1 MKNKKFLL
9 LVLKRLL
16 YALAV
21 LVMMVCFVFILLRI
35 APGDPTSRFVSP
47 QLSPE
52 LAHRVKESFGLNKS
66 LPEQFIQFAANV
78 FSGNFGVSYNFRLP
92 VTEVLK
98 VHLPFTIIFALTCFV
113 FQISVGYLMALLSIR
128 KVNGFVDK
136 TLGRTSL
143 IFYALPSFFTG
154 VFLIYIF
161 SEKLKLLPASGLSS
175 FGMESMPFAEKI
187 GDYILHMILPVITL
201 SLGGI
206 AVFYKYLRDNLDEVL
221 NKQFV
226 LTLKSY
232 GLTEKEI
239 KKKHVIPNAL
249 SPLISVAGVELGIL
263 FSGALITEVIFGL
276 PGMGSLTVN
285 AILTRDYPLVVGCT
299 FISGLFIIISNLL
312 ADLLKAR
319 IDKRTFRE
327 MLN

>member
-1 MKNKKFLL
+1 MKQEKFLL
-9 LVLKRLL
+9 LVLKRGL

-35 APGDPTSRFVSP
+35 APGDPTLRFVSP

-52 LAHRVKESFGLNKS
+52 LAQRIRESFGLNKS
-66 LPEQFIQFAANV
+66 LPEQFIQFAANI

-92 VTEVLK
+92 VTEVLRA
-98 VHLPFTIIFALTCFV
+98 HIPFTIIFALTCFV
-113 FQISVGYLMALLSIR
+113 IQLGSGYFLALLSI
-128 KVNGFVDK
+128 KKPNGFIDK

-143 IFYALPSFFTG
+143 VFYALPSFFTG
-154 VFLIYIF
+154 VFLILIF
-161 SEKLKLLPASGLSS
+161 SEKLKLLPASGMSS
-175 FGMESMPFAEKI
+175 FGAESMPFAERA
-187 GDYILHMILPVITL
+187 GDYILHMILPVVTL
-201 SLGGI
+201 SLGGM
-206 AVFYKYLRDNLDEVL
+206 AVFYKYLRDNLDEIL

-226 LTLKSY
+226 ITLKGY
-232 GLTEKEI
+232 GLTDREI
-239 KKKHVIPNAL
+239 IKKHVIPNAL
-249 SPLISVAGVELGIL
+249 SPLISVAGVELGVL

-299 FISGLFIIISNLL
+299 FISGLLIIISNLL
-312 ADLLKAR
+312 ADLLKAC

-327 MLN
+327 LLN

>member
-1 MKNKKFLL
+1 MKQKKYLL

-16 YALAV
+16 STIAV
-21 LVMMVCFVFILLRI
+21 LVIMICFVFILLRI

-52 LAHRVKESFGLNKS
+52 LAHKVKESFGLNKS
-66 LPEQFIQFAANV
+66 IPEQFMQFAANM
-78 FSGNFGVSYNFRLP
+78 FSGNLGVSYNFRLP
-92 VTEVLK
+92 VTDVIMM
-98 VHLPFTIIFALTCFV
+98 HLPFTIIFALTSFII
-113 FQISVGYLMALLSIR
+113 QIGIGYLLALTAIR
-128 KVNGFVDK
+128 KVNGFIDK
-136 TLGRTSL
+136 TLGKTSL
-143 IFYALPSFFTG
+143 VLYALPSFFTG

-175 FGMESMPFAEKI
+175 FGAESMPLTEKAA
-187 GDYILHMILPVITL
+187 DYILHMILPVITL

-206 AVFYKYLRDNLDEVL
+206 AVFYRYLRDNLDEIL
-221 NKQFV
+221 GKQFV

-232 GLTEKEI
+232 GLSDREI
-239 KKKHVIPNAL
+239 IIKHVVPNAL

-299 FISGLFIIISNLL
+299 FISGLLIIISNLL
-312 ADLLKAR
+312 ADLIKAR

-327 MLN
+327 LLN